1 MAGRWVG
8 ESAGG
13 REPGQEEPARYI
25 HQRAPGVSPW
35 GQEASRSFWGQS
47 HSWNGSLLL
56 PLGCASDLRVS
67 VWSPIPGGWR
77 LLLETSRQGRG
88 WQEHGHRPGAG
99 GWEVRGGGQSWGPI
113 PATHLLIAVKVW
125 SQKAQ
130 QGDQTLLFLP
140 STSLQEGK
148 VSIFHTSN
156 PEPGCP
162 RGCLT
167 GYSTLG
173 LVTWTPGHKLPGCPP
188 CPRSRPLGDETRA
201 TAHRCA
207 SDDKVLPPLKVSR
220 RPAQMAGRLNPG
232 KLHPC
237 LPSILS
243 PGQEAQP
250 PREN

>member
-1 MAGRWVG
+1 M
-8 ESAGG
+8 
-13 REPGQEEPARYI
+13 
-25 HQRAPGVSPW
+25 
-35 GQEASRSFWGQS
+35 
-47 HSWNGSLLL
+47 
-56 PLGCASDLRVS
+56 
-67 VWSPIPGGWR
+67 
-77 LLLETSRQGRG
+77 
-88 WQEHGHRPGAG
+88 
-99 GWEVRGGGQSWGPI
+99 RGGGQSWGPI
-113 PATHLLIAVKVW
+113 PATHLLIALKVW

-130 QGDQTLLFLP
+130 QGDQILLFLP